1 MTNAP
6 DRDTF
11 GVRQAEMTARWF
23 ENVKRQHG
31 DVDAYI
37 RTRFAAYLDRWREA
51 ARFIPDGSRLL
62 DIGGGNLFDELIL
75 FFKDK
80 KYQYRYLDVDPSS
93 VESSQAIAHA
103 LGMTQF
109 TFQQGFNDVL
119 PFSNDSFNAVF
130 SSHCIEHSFNLPAT
144 FSEIRRV
151 LDKSGVLCMAVPF
164 GWEIN
169 PEHPYFFG
177 PNEWLALLRQ
187 SGFSIRTAQIGS
199 EYPENGY
206 DFFVSAQRLDT
217 VPASPILD
225 PDDFRKTNFEL
236 INIDSSRI
244 EIRGKPISKED
255 HVISQGMDWE
265 IEILIPKGSREIC
278 PIMLRHEWSGSVQ
291 ISCGGF
297 TAVEDLYSW
306 FNYVQPMRLRMGMPL
321 SQDTVATVRPV
332 AQNLASAGS
341 EGVLYGVLYR

>member
-1 MTNAP
+1 MTNTT

-37 RTRFAAYLDRWREA
+37 RTRFSAYIDRWKEA
-51 ARFIPDGSRLL
+51 ARFIPNGSRVL
-62 DIGGGNLFDELIL
+62 DIGGGNLFEDLVRFL
-75 FFKDK
+75 ADRKYV
-80 KYQYRYLDVDPSS
+80 YQYIDVDPSS
-93 VESSQAIAHA
+93 VASSQALARS
-103 LGMTQF
+103 LGIDSF
-109 TFQQGFNDVL
+109 TFQHGFNDVL
-119 PFSNDSFNAVF
+119 PFQDSGFDAVF

-151 LDKSGVLCMAVPF
+151 LAGGGNLCMAVPF
-164 GWEIN
+164 GWEVN

-187 SGFSIRTAQIGS
+187 AGFRIRTAQIGS

-206 DFFVSAQRLDT
+206 DFFISAQRLDSL
-217 VPASPILD
+217 PNGPLLD
-225 PDDFRKTNFEL
+225 PEDFRKTNFNF
-236 INIDSSRI
+236 IAFDSDQIKAR
-244 EIRGKPISKED
+244 ETPIIKDD
-255 HVISQGMDWE
+255 HFICQGDNWE
-265 IEILIPKGSREIC
+265 INVLVPKGAREIC

-291 ISCGGF
+291 LSCENV
-297 TAVEDLYSW
+297 ASVEDLYSW
-306 FNYVQPMRLRMGMPL
+306 FSYVQPIRLRFEAPL
-321 SQDTVATVRPV
+321 AQDSFATLRPIGR
-332 AQNLASAGS
+332 NLASASS